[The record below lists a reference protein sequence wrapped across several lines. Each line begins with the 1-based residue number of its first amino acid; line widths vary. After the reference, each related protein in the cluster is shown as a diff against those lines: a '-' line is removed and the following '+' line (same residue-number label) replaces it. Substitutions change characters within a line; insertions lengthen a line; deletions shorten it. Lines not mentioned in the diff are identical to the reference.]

1 VLYGT
6 DEESYGLLVGNC
18 RLPASKDGL
27 AVQVLPGLAI
37 KGGQAVADCILT
49 AAVLYLISPM
59 ENADA

>member
-49 AAVLYLISPM
+49 AAVLYL
-59 ENADA
+59 